1 MIKLKSYFKIYVELN
16 IKFFLYVIGTLWPF
30 IIYIFVSIY
39 GFYGPALEGGN
50 TLRSIYLGITLYMM
64 VTSVLVCL
72 AYAIPA
78 SRPILVDLVG
88 ENLIIKSM
96 QPLISNKLFIIGLVC
111 LAGIMLVEIDTQ
123 VISNAILQTEI
134 ASHTKSYEALYGVDP
149 LQ

>member
-1 MIKLKSYFKIYVELN
+1 
-16 IKFFLYVIGTLWPF
+16 
-30 IIYIFVSIY
+30 
-39 GFYGPALEGGN
+39 
-50 TLRSIYLGITLYMM
+50 M

-134 ASHTKSYEALYGVDP
+134 ASHTKSYEAVYGVDP
-149 LQ
+149 LQWPEDIKYTYIKECNDICTDHFSGGIITKVVRYNHNVIKYYYQDLCRVLWEKDK